1 MSMRGDDPKTAGG
14 HMLGVSRA
22 IHSIRQFLSA
32 VLLFSLIFAGMGG
45 LVYGLYR
52 VAVIS
57 KSVYAVVFY
66 IAFGGLIV
74 FYVVRGFRKKL
85 LSRIFIRIT
94 AALVKLL
101 FILFCIVCVVLY
113 AAFVVRFPVAG
124 AAVSPI
130 LIVLII
136 FSFLRLK
143 IGVFLRKYINYLRQ
157 RY

>member
-1 MSMRGDDPKTAGG
+1 MSMQSDDPKSAGG
-14 HMLGVSRA
+14 HTLRFTRA

-32 VLLFSLIFAGMGG
+32 VLLFSLIFVGMGG
-45 LVYGLYR
+45 LVFGLYR

-74 FYVVRGFRKKL
+74 FYGIRGFRKKL
-85 LSRIFIRIT
+85 LSKIFIRM
-94 AALVKLL
+94 AAAMVKLL

-124 AAVSPI
+124 AAVSPV
-130 LIVLII
+130 LIALII
-136 FSFLRLK
+136 FSFFKLK

>member
-1 MSMRGDDPKTAGG
+1 MSMRGDDPKSAGG
-14 HMLGVSRA
+14 HTLGVSRA

-66 IAFGGLIV
+66 IALGGLIV

-85 LSRIFIRIT
+85 LLKIFIRMAT
-94 AALVKLL
+94 ALVKLL
-101 FILFCIVCVVLY
+101 FILFCIVCIVLY

-130 LIVLII
+130 LIALII

-143 IGVFLRKYINYLRQ
+143 IGIFLRKYID
-157 RY
+157 

>member
-1 MSMRGDDPKTAGG
+1 MRRDDPKSAGG
-14 HMLGVSRA
+14 HTLRVSRA

-32 VLLFSLIFAGMGG
+32 VLLFSLIFVGMGG

-57 KSVYAVVFY
+57 KSVYAIVFY
-66 IAFGGLIV
+66 IALGGLIG

-85 LSRIFIRIT
+85 LFKIFIRMAT
-94 AALVKLL
+94 ALVKLL

-113 AAFVVRFPVAG
+113 AAFVVRFPIAG

-130 LIVLII
+130 LIALII

-143 IGVFLRKYINYLRQ
+143 IGIFLRKYID
-157 RY
+157 

>member
-1 MSMRGDDPKTAGG
+1 MRGDDHKSVGG
-14 HMLGVSRA
+14 HTLRVSRA

-32 VLLFSLIFAGMGG
+32 VLLFCLIFAGMGG

-57 KSVYAVVFY
+57 KSIYAVVFY
-66 IAFGGLIV
+66 SAFGGLIV

-85 LSRIFIRIT
+85 LLKILVRIAT
-94 AALVKLL
+94 ALVKLL
-101 FILFCIVCVVLY
+101 FILFCIVCIVLY

-124 AAVSPI
+124 AAAGPI
-130 LIVLII
+130 LIALIM
-136 FSFLRLK
+136 FFFLRLK
-143 IGVFLRKYINYLRQ
+143 IGIFFRKYIDYLRQ

>member
-1 MSMRGDDPKTAGG
+1 MQSDDPKSAGG
-14 HMLGVSRA
+14 HTLRFTRA

-32 VLLFSLIFAGMGG
+32 VLLFSLIFVGMGG
-45 LVYGLYR
+45 L

-74 FYVVRGFRKKL
+74 FYGIRGFRKKL
-85 LSRIFIRIT
+85 LSKIFIRM
-94 AALVKLL
+94 AAAIVKLL

-124 AAVSPI
+124 AAVSPV
-130 LIVLII
+130 LIALII
-136 FSFLRLK
+136 FSFFKLK

>member
-1 MSMRGDDPKTAGG
+1 MRSDDPKSAGG
-14 HMLGVSRA
+14 HTLGVSHA
-22 IHSIRQFLSA
+22 IHGIRQFLSA
-32 VLLFSLIFAGMGG
+32 VLLISLIFAGMGG
-45 LVYGLYR
+45 LVFGLYR

-74 FYVVRGFRKKL
+74 FYVIRGFRKKL
-85 LSRIFIRIT
+85 LSRIFIRMA

-130 LIVLII
+130 LIALII
-136 FSFLRLK
+136 FSFLRFK
-143 IGVFLRKYINYLRQ
+143 IGVFLRKYMNYLRQ

>member
-1 MSMRGDDPKTAGG
+1 MRGDDPKSAGG
-14 HMLGVSRA
+14 HTLGVSRA

-66 IAFGGLIV
+66 IALGGLIV

-85 LSRIFIRIT
+85 LLKIFIRMAT
-94 AALVKLL
+94 ALVKLL
-101 FILFCIVCVVLY
+101 FILFCIVCIVLY

-130 LIVLII
+130 LIALII

-143 IGVFLRKYINYLRQ
+143 IGIFLRKYID
-157 RY
+157 